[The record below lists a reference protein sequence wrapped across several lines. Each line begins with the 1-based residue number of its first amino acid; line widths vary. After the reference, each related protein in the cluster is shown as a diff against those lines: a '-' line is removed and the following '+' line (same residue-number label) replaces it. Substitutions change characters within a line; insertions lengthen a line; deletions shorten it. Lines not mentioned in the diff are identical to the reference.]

1 MSIIINSVQIVS
13 DAVVEPVSLTD
24 AKTWMRIDY
33 DTDDDLIGDLL
44 ASARKHIE
52 KLCGVSFVN
61 KLMRANF
68 TIGGTTQD
76 TWIVDLPYSPL
87 LCVNELKYKT
97 GFTTYDILVK
107 DTDYEQLGGKLW
119 LYIAGTYVCTYQA
132 GYGSVPDD
140 IKSDILTLVAWSYDN
155 TGKKFTGDA
164 SNNNNN
170 KFPFWDGLN
179 YHQYKKIVI

>member
-33 DTDDDLIGDLL
+33 DTDDDLIGDLIS
-44 ASARKHIE
+44 SARKHIE
-52 KLCGVSFVN
+52 KLCGVNFVN
-61 KLMRANF
+61 KLMRTNF
-68 TIGGTTQD
+68 TLSGTTND
-76 TWIVDLPYSPL
+76 VWMVDLPYGPL
-87 LCVNELKYKT
+87 ICVNELKFKT

-119 LYIAGTYVCTYQA
+119 LYTKGTYICTYQA

>member
-1 MSIIINSVQIVS
+1 MSILINSVQTVS

-33 DTDDDLIGDLL
+33 DTDDDLIGDLI

-52 KLCGVSFVN
+52 KLTGVSFVN
-61 KLMRANF
+61 KLLRSNF
-68 TIGGTTQD
+68 TLSGTRPEV
-76 TWIVDLPYSPL
+76 WMVDLPYSPL

-107 DTDYEQLGGKLW
+107 DTDYEQIGGKLW
-119 LYIAGTYVCTYQA
+119 LYIAGTYTCLYQA

-140 IKSDILTLVAWSYDN
+140 IKSDILTLVAWSYEN

-164 SNNNNN
+164 NNNNNN

-179 YHQYKKIVI
+179 FHQYKKIVI